1 MEKND
6 KDYAGTVNLEVMRE
20 AVFYNRFLRH
30 LVYSH
35 CPDLHSGDRVMD
47 FGAGIGTFSDI
58 LDLPRQDMLCV
69 ESDPRQREILAGNG
83 FQTAALDDI
92 AVSSLAYAYS
102 LNVLEH
108 IPDDRDI
115 LGTLASKLKTGGHLF
130 IYVPAFQLL
139 WSPMDD
145 LVGHVRRYR
154 RDELARKIGD
164 AGLRIVRSEYADSAG
179 FFATLLFK
187 VLNRS
192 SAGVISQTALVAFDR
207 FAFPVG
213 RLLDWLGL
221 RWILGKNV
229 WVIAEKPPKA

>member
-6 KDYAGTVNLEVMRE
+6 KDYAGMANLEVMRE

-30 LVYSH
+30 LVHSH
-35 CPDLHSGDRVMD
+35 CPDLHSEDRVMD

-58 LDLPRQDMLCV
+58 LDLPRQNMLCV
-69 ESDPRQREILAGNG
+69 ESDPRQRAILAGNG

-115 LGTLASKLKTGGHLF
+115 LGTLASKLKPGGRLF
-130 IYVPAFQLL
+130 IYVPAFHIL

-187 VLNRS
+187 ALNRS
-192 SAGVISQTALVAFDR
+192 SAGVISPTALVAFDR